1 MVFGVFFCCLKIAR
15 KELELQIPKKGA
27 TDNSQQRTQKR
38 RIKMEKPTLEYDGN
52 LGKEQV
58 RLLVKAYFH
67 EKRLYIGLIKGEDG
81 EPGLFDDLTVNLPN
95 ENLKEGEAFIS
106 DFDCK
111 HKLQFIRKNR
121 LGKVLQEIGHSGFCD
136 YRKVQF
142 DLKRL
147 EELDPEGTREYI
159 LENEKLKGIANERV
173 MQN

>member
-1 MVFGVFFCCLKIAR
+1 
-15 KELELQIPKKGA
+15 
-27 TDNSQQRTQKR
+27 
-38 RIKMEKPTLEYDGN
+38 MEKPTLEYDGN

-121 LGKVLQEIGHSGFCD
+121 LGKVLQEIGALRF
-136 YRKVQF
+136 
-142 DLKRL
+142 L
-147 EELDPEGTREYI
+147 
-159 LENEKLKGIANERV
+159 
-173 MQN
+173 

>member
-1 MVFGVFFCCLKIAR
+1 MK
-15 KELELQIPKKGA
+15 
-27 TDNSQQRTQKR
+27 
-38 RIKMEKPTLEYDGN
+38 KPTLEYDGN

-58 RLLVKAYFH
+58 RLLVKAYYH
-67 EKRLYIGLIKGEDG
+67 EKRIYIGLIKGENG

-95 ENLKEGEAFIS
+95 ENLKPGEAFIS

-147 EELDPEGTREYI
+147 EELDPECKLCLNGMSVPLLRNCYSIFNGTKYR
-159 LENEKLKGIANERV
+159 
-173 MQN
+173 

>member
-1 MVFGVFFCCLKIAR
+1 
-15 KELELQIPKKGA
+15 
-27 TDNSQQRTQKR
+27 
-38 RIKMEKPTLEYDGN
+38 MEKPTLEYDGN

-147 EELDPEGTREYI
+147 EELDPEGVHPG
-159 LENEKLKGIANERV
+159 K
-173 MQN
+173 

>member
-1 MVFGVFFCCLKIAR
+1 
-15 KELELQIPKKGA
+15 
-27 TDNSQQRTQKR
+27 
-38 RIKMEKPTLEYDGN
+38 MEKPTLEYDGN

-58 RLLVKAYFH
+58 RLLVKAYYH
-67 EKRLYIGLIKGEDG
+67 EKRLYIGLIKGEDR
-81 EPGLFDDLTVNLPN
+81 EPGLFDDLTINLPN
-95 ENLKEGEAFIS
+95 ENLKPGEAFIS